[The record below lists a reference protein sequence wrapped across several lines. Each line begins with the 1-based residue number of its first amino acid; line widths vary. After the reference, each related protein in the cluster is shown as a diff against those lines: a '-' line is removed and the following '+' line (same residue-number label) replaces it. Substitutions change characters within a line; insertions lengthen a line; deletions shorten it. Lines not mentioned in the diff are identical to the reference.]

1 MSFGYPGDNL
11 HLEHHG
17 VSEESFWPS
26 FTDIMMVIVMV
37 FLLVT
42 IAVIL
47 NNWTL
52 IADLK
57 ESVAKQ
63 QLASHIADDKEVE
76 NISLEAKLTYL
87 EKQLALFKEKTAT
100 EQEKVANAQAA
111 LSKEKEALAS
121 TQSELSKSQATV
133 AELNALSSKQKAA
146 IEATEKSLLV
156 AQNTLEDKDK
166 QITSLTEQRDKN
178 DKILENKLLALSL
191 MKNSKAS
198 LKVKVDNLKT
208 ELTTAINKMAVLTQS
223 NEKLQSKKI
232 ATNDLQAKLQLAN
245 KQNEEK
251 DEALVRLQSEQERV
265 KTELAS
271 LKSKADIA
279 SKESAQANKDAQA
292 NKNAQSKIAE
302 IKEELIIAN
311 KKVTAS
317 EEKLALVNKK
327 LAEIES
333 DSDVD
338 SDVEDESNSDKI
350 SDLESAI
357 SKKDDV
363 IKSLKKRQSEVE
375 SQLVSLQGEYD
386 TLDTKYQ
393 KLLRPARSSKGKYI
407 VSVTYKKIGGKKT
420 IRLKSGPKASY
431 KTVSK
436 REMAK
441 ALEKLKK
448 KHKSDLYVKIII
460 PEKSGLSYNEAWR
473 FTTNLQ
479 QKYDY
484 YFQPDSGSK
493 SKKSSKKN
501 SKK

>member
-52 IADLK
+52 ISDLK
-57 ESVAKQ
+57 ESIAKQ
-63 QLASHIADDKEVE
+63 QLASHMVDDKEVE

-100 EQEKVANAQAA
+100 EQENVANAQAA

-133 AELNALSSKQKAA
+133 TELTALSSEQKAA
-146 IEATEKSLLV
+146 IEATERSLLV

-178 DKILENKLLALSL
+178 DKSLENKLLALSL

-198 LKVKVDNLKT
+198 LKVKVDSLKT

-232 ATNDLQAKLQLAN
+232 AKNDLQAKLQLAN
-245 KQNEEK
+245 KENEEK
-251 DEALVRLQSEQERV
+251 DEAFVRLQSEQERV

-279 SKESAQANKDAQA
+279 SKESAQANKDAQ
-292 NKNAQSKIAE
+292 SKIAE
-302 IKEELIIAN
+302 IKEELTIAN

-333 DSDVD
+333 DSDDD
-338 SDVEDESNSDKI
+338 SDAEDESNSDKLT
-350 SDLESAI
+350 DLESEI

-363 IKSLKKRQSEVE
+363 IKSLKKRQSEGE

-386 TLDTKYQ
+386 TLDSKYQ

-407 VSVTYKKIGGKKT
+407 VSVTYKKVGSKKT
-420 IRLKSGPKASY
+420 IRLKPGPKASY

-436 REMAK
+436 SEMAK

-493 SKKSSKKN
+493 SKKSSKKS